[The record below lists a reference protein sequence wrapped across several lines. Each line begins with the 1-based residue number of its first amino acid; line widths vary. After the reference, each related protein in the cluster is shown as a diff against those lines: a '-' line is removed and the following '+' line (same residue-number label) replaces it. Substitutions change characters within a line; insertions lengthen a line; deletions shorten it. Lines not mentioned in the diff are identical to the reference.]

1 MKTFTLLLLNFLLLF
16 LISFSGTLQA
26 KKYAI
31 EHLEPLS
38 WWNKMQSNQLQLM
51 IHGKD
56 ISSLTPKISHPD
68 ITIINVNKVINN
80 NYLFLDLQLANTIEA
95 GDYEIAFYQDNTKI
109 LSQSYRINERN
120 KISAAATSFSGKD
133 VIYLLTPYRFANGD
147 VNNDNVKPLK
157 EQNNRTLKGGRLCCP

>member
-1 MKTFTLLLLNFLLLF
+1 MKLRF
-16 LISFSGTLQA
+16 IR
-26 KKYAI
+26 
-31 EHLEPLS
+31 
-38 WWNKMQSNQLQLM
+38 
-51 IHGKD
+51 
-56 ISSLTPKISHPD
+56 
-68 ITIINVNKVINN
+68 TI
-80 NYLFLDLQLANTIEA
+80 Q
-95 GDYEIAFYQDNTKI
+95 KI